1 MNIASERTRGFQ
13 NFIARLLSLDLN
25 EYSKFPAWVLK
36 QIKVIYHVGLEFI
49 HDRCLLRASSMTYTT
64 ILSLVPLMVVFFSWF
79 SRLKL
84 SEDEVRN
91 FLSRYLFPNAD
102 LFNTIQNHINKFS
115 ENTAALSAFGSI
127 FLFVAAYSLVSTMEK
142 TFNEI
147 WHVTERRSL
156 WDKVSSFWL
165 TLTLAPI
172 LIALS
177 IFMTSKIKSLPA
189 LSMFLS
195 HPLFK
200 ASLIYII
207 PFILIWLAFFMLYK
221 LLPYTHVGTYPA
233 VGGAAA
239 AAILFALCKWG
250 FGLYV
255 THFNAYSKIYG
266 AVAAIPAL
274 LFYIFI
280 IWIIVFLGAELSY
293 VLEYPELYEKGA
305 AAGIRAERYRG
316 YLALRMMIEI
326 ARRFLSGNDPA
337 GVLELSQKI
346 GIAYEPAEEILH
358 KLKEEGLIHQL
369 DQRHAF
375 VPSRDTGKISASEV
389 IEAVRGKLLQ
399 AAPSQDEPE
408 QRLIQD
414 LFSRG
419 SAALQQ
425 SIGSVSMKQLIEELE
440 RPGVDPDKARLTVEG
455 NHQPPA
461 KPEA

>member
-1 MNIASERTRGFQ
+1 MNMDEQRTKGFQ
-13 NFIARLLSLDLN
+13 NSIVRLLSLDLN
-25 EYSKFPAWVLK
+25 EFSRFPAWALR
-36 QIKVIYHVGLEFI
+36 QIKVTYYVGLEFI

-79 SRLKL
+79 SRMKL
-84 SEDEVRN
+84 SEEEVRN
-91 FLSRYLFPNAD
+91 VLSQYLFPNAD
-102 LFNTIQNHINKFS
+102 LFRTIQNHINKFS
-115 ENTAALSAFGSI
+115 ENTAALSTFGSI
-127 FLFVAAYSLVSTMEK
+127 FVFAIAYSLVNTMEK

-147 WHVTERRSL
+147 WHVTEKRSL

-189 LSMFLS
+189 LSMVFEY
-195 HPLFK
+195 PLFK

-233 VGGAAA
+233 AGGAAA
-239 AAILFALCKWG
+239 AAILFALGKWG

-274 LFYIFI
+274 LLYIFL

-293 VLEYPELYEKGA
+293 VLQYPELYEKGA
-305 AAGIRAERYRG
+305 AAGPRAGNYRG

-326 ARRFLSGNDPA
+326 TRRFRSGKGPA
-337 GVLELSQKI
+337 GILEISQKL
-346 GIAYEPAEEILH
+346 GIAYELVEEILH
-358 KLKEEGLIHQL
+358 KLKEEGLVHQL
-369 DQRHAF
+369 ENRHAF
-375 VPSRDTGKISASEV
+375 VPARDTEKISAAEV

-399 AAPSQDEPE
+399 VLPSPDEPE
-408 QRLIQD
+408 RRLIQD

-419 SAALQQ
+419 SAAFQQ
-425 SIGSVSMKQLIEELE
+425 NLGNVSMDRMIEDLD
-440 RPGVDPDKARLTVEG
+440 RPAAGDKV
-455 NHQPPA
+455 
-461 KPEA
+461 